1 MNLIFFDGNSHNSLL
16 PLTYTRPVA
25 ALRVGILTIEEKWKK
40 FLVCENTSYLTPDYL
55 SEKYKLKKD
64 SVNLLI
70 NGAACPNINSVQL
83 VKELELN
90 QAVYFKDNLIAIA
103 LDAES
108 LDSFKLGQ
116 VKATKI
122 FQLNE
127 LNFISCVPDIFLLN
141 DAELRS
147 DFNLITKGR
156 KSRILSNTNTII
168 GDVSQI
174 FMEEGAVCEAS
185 ILNCKTGPI
194 YIGKNSEIM
203 EGTVIRG
210 PLALCEHAQIKLA
223 TKIYG
228 ATTVGPHC
236 RVGGEINNSVLLAY
250 SNKGHD
256 GFLGNSVIGEWCNLG
271 ADTNNSNLK
280 NNYGDVKIWDY
291 EHGHMKNTGLQF
303 CGLIMGD
310 HSKSG
315 INTMFNTGTTV
326 GVCANIFGG
335 GFPPSYVPS
344 FSWGGSDG
352 FEEYKLD
359 KAFEVATKVMER
371 RQCRLC
377 TEDQNI
383 LQNVK
388 LLNGYIK

>member
-1 MNLIFFDGNSHNSLL
+1 MNLIFFDGKSHNSLL

-70 NGAACPNINSVQL
+70 NGAACPNVNSVQL

-108 LDSFKLGQ
+108 LDSFKLSQ

-210 PLALCEHAQIKLA
+210 PLALCEFAQIKLA

-291 EHGHMKNTGLQF
+291 EHGHMKSTGLQF

-359 KAFEVATKVMER
+359 KAFEVAERVMER
-371 RQCRLC
+371 RSQSLSLRDKSMLI
-377 TEDQNI
+377 E
-383 LQNVK
+383 VK
-388 LLNGYIK
+388 KLDGYKL

>member
-55 SEKYKLKKD
+55 SKKYKLKKD

-70 NGAACPNINSVQL
+70 NGAACPNFNSVQL

-116 VKATKI
+116 VKAAKI

-185 ILNCKTGPI
+185 ILKQAPSI
-194 YIGKNSEIM
+194 
-203 EGTVIRG
+203 
-210 PLALCEHAQIKLA
+210 L
-223 TKIYG
+223 
-228 ATTVGPHC
+228 
-236 RVGGEINNSVLLAY
+236 
-250 SNKGHD
+250 
-256 GFLGNSVIGEWCNLG
+256 
-271 ADTNNSNLK
+271 
-280 NNYGDVKIWDY
+280 VKIQ
-291 EHGHMKNTGLQF
+291 K
-303 CGLIMGD
+303 
-310 HSKSG
+310 
-315 INTMFNTGTTV
+315 
-326 GVCANIFGG
+326 
-335 GFPPSYVPS
+335 
-344 FSWGGSDG
+344 
-352 FEEYKLD
+352 
-359 KAFEVATKVMER
+359 
-371 RQCRLC
+371 
-377 TEDQNI
+377 
-383 LQNVK
+383 
-388 LLNGYIK
+388 